1 MQIVSSDRRSVSVKV
16 FLFEKAATAV
26 YCAAFVAPSVP
37 QTTDDI
43 VDRGVA
49 TSATVQAVVLSMTG
63 LIPVTRYNIFC
74 ATVSLTGIAMPFAV
88 ARNNSISATTGCCK
102 TIRVSVLAALG
113 ISGLESRSA
122 LQVELDFAPSSL
134 MQLTWTMN
142 NLSAIPLPASTSQSA
157 FPVIL
162 PAFTEF
168 NRTTWPLATSSF
180 SIFSGGAAGQFR
192 VSLNC
197 SGRACA
203 EFSFAYL
210 TPRRFEV

>member
-1 MQIVSSDRRSVSVKV
+1 
-16 FLFEKAATAV
+16 
-26 YCAAFVAPSVP
+26 
-37 QTTDDI
+37 
-43 VDRGVA
+43 
-49 TSATVQAVVLSMTG
+49 
-63 LIPVTRYNIFC
+63 
-74 ATVSLTGIAMPFAV
+74 
-88 ARNNSISATTGCCK
+88 
-102 TIRVSVLAALG
+102 
-113 ISGLESRSA
+113 
-122 LQVELDFAPSSL
+122 
-134 MQLTWTMN
+134 MN

-210 TPRRFEV
+210 TPRRFEVKSTTNLTGIPPPKVQSARFSDDGTYVKVLFDRATDRAGYANYFSCAEVFSYSEAEASTCLWDDSSSVRVLQDSGAWLNVGSNISISALNQVRMACPSGFTDQECRALSTAEVQVFAVAAPLNPIEP